1 MEYGFYT
8 NEVLQI
14 LTPET
19 CKSQPIPR
27 NPSSVENS
35 KSGLYDPPPPLAQ
48 PYKLLSWPPTYI
60 PIFASNPSPPPCLDW
75 NVQGQF
81 FLIWSCSWKGQLI
94 FSVESSDEIWHN
106 ISLFIA
112 KSDKVYIRT
121 TSKKRNGRDNEG

>member
-1 MEYGFYT
+1 MT
-8 NEVLQI
+8 
-14 LTPET
+14 
-19 CKSQPIPR
+19 
-27 NPSSVENS
+27 
-35 KSGLYDPPPPLAQ
+35 PPPTPRPSIQITFMVTYVHSHFCQQPL
-48 PYKLLSWPPTYI
+48 
-60 PIFASNPSPPPCLDW
+60 PSPCLDL

-121 TSKKRNGRDNEG
+121 TSKNAMGGITRDKPTRTFSKTLDWNFNFYVDFRFLCFNSIWYENLFYS